1 MAMLATVIGW
11 YSADFQSKRCG
22 GFGIGIGIVLILYW
36 YWYCIDIDIVLV
48 LVGVGMGKGTIQLCW
63 GICSA
68 EEDQGQ
74 N

>member
-1 MAMLATVIGW
+1 MAMLATVGW
-11 YSADFQSKRCG
+11 CLADFQSKSYG
-22 GFGIGIGIVLILYW
+22 GFDIGVVLILYW
-36 YWYCIDIDIVLV
+36 HWYCIDIDIDIVLV

-68 EEDQGQ
+68 QEDQGQ